1 MADAYLN
8 SLLGDREKILLVTRQ
23 HWFLLFRNILF
34 ELVLILITIVVVT
47 LILVLNPLSGPLT
60 VFGYLLV
67 LLPLATLIRDFM
79 VWNSHKYIITTRRV
93 IQIFGVF
100 NKNVTDSSLE
110 KVNDV
115 KLEQSYF
122 GRMFNFGD
130 VEILTAS
137 ELGINRFT
145 SIGNPIEFKT
155 TMQNAKFKL
164 GDIGED
170 FGGYAMPATNPT
182 MDVPRLIQELDALR
196 KQGMI
201 TEEEF
206 TEKKAKLLS
215 RI

>member
-34 ELVLILITIVVVT
+34 ELVLILITIIGIT
-47 LILVLNPLSGPLT
+47 LILVLNPVAAPLAG
-60 VFGYLLV
+60 FGYLLV
-67 LLPLATLIRDFM
+67 LLPLTTLVRDFM
-79 VWNSHKYIITTRRV
+79 VWNSHKYIITNRRV

-115 KLEQSYF
+115 MLEQSYF

-164 GDIGED
+164 GDAGED
-170 FGGYAMPATNPT
+170 YGGYPMPAANPS

-196 KQGMI
+196 KQGTI

-206 TEKKAKLLS
+206 SEKKAKLLA

>member
-34 ELVLILITIVVVT
+34 ELVLIFLTILGIT
-47 LILVLNPLSGPLT
+47 LILIFNPVAAPLAG
-60 VFGYLLV
+60 FGYLLV

-79 VWNSHKYIITTRRV
+79 VWNSHKYIITNRRV

-164 GDIGED
+164 GDVGED
-170 FGGYAMPATNPT
+170 FGGYPVPAANPT

-206 TEKKAKLLS
+206 SEKKAKLLS